1 MTTAW
6 PHVSV
11 LRDEVI
17 AALAPQAGGV
27 FVDCTLGMG
36 GHTEALLEAGAS
48 CVIGIDRDADARR
61 IAAERLARFGDRV
74 RIVAGG
80 FGDLDAHL
88 DAVGIDT
95 VDGVFADL
103 GVSSLQLD
111 VGARGFSFRSAGPV
125 DMRMDATS
133 GPSAADLIAS
143 ADTATLADW
152 IFRYGEDRF
161 ARRIAAAIVAGRPF
175 SDTLAL
181 AAAIVDALPAAARHG
196 RIHPATRTFQALRI
210 VVNDELGHLERLLPT
225 ATARLRPGGRLAVL
239 TFHSLEDRIVKR
251 FFAAESGKNAPR
263 DGYGRPLQA
272 PRLQGCADLAPS
284 EDDPNPRA
292 RSARLRVA
300 TKSGVAQPFPR
311 PAAS

>member
-1 MTTAW
+1 MTMSW

-11 LRDEVI
+11 LRGEVVD
-17 AALAPQAGGV
+17 ALDPRAGGV

-36 GHTEALLEAGAS
+36 GHTEALLDAGADR
-48 CVIGIDRDADARR
+48 VIGIDRDADARA
-61 IAAERLARFGDRV
+61 IAAQRLARFGDRV
-74 RIVAGG
+74 TLVAGG
-80 FGDLDAHL
+80 FGELDAHL
-88 DAVGIDT
+88 DALGVDQ
-95 VDGVFADL
+95 VDGIFADL

-111 VGARGFSFRSAGPV
+111 AADRGFLFRFSGPV
-125 DMRMDATS
+125 DMRMDATT

-143 ADTATLADW
+143 ADADTLADW

-161 ARRIAAAIVAGRPF
+161 SRRIAAAIVAGRPF

-181 AAAIVDALPAAARHG
+181 AAAIVDALPPAARHG

-210 VVNDELGHLERLLPT
+210 VVNDELGHLERLLPA

-251 FFAAESGKNAPR
+251 FFARESGKDAPR

-272 PRLQGCADLAPS
+272 PRLQGCTDCAPS

-300 TKSGVAQPFPR
+300 TKSGVYQPSPR
-311 PAAS
+311 SVAS